1 MSYSTK
7 DAIELAV
14 QGNVQEFRTAVNDI
28 LMDKVREQ
36 IDLKKIEVASTFMSS
51 EMVEE
56 EVDLDEAKM
65 EDSEVLKAAKAL
77 ASNGKDEK
85 TKSFGKGLVDF
96 YEKNKSFTPDQVAGL
111 QNIMKNAPFQLAK
124 DED

>member
-36 IDLKKIEVASTFMSS
+36 IDLKKIEIASTFMSS

-65 EDSEVLKAAKAL
+65 ADSLVLKAAKAL
-77 ASNGKDEK
+77 ASIVKDAICIPH
-85 TKSFGKGLVDF
+85 V
-96 YEKNKSFTPDQVAGL
+96 
-111 QNIMKNAPFQLAK
+111 
-124 DED
+124 